1 MLSIFHM
8 ILGHLYV
15 FFGAEE
21 LNYLFLI
28 YILFYADF
36 SLERLYTFLLYPI
49 CLITLLGLKKYLF
62 VLDMTIINFV
72 LNLMHN

>member
-1 MLSIFHM
+1 M
-8 ILGHLYV
+8 ILGHPYV
-15 FFGAEE
+15 FFGAED

-28 YILFYADF
+28 YILFYADL

-49 CLITLLGLKKYLF
+49 CLTTLLGLKKYLF

>member
-1 MLSIFHM
+1 M

-62 VLDMTIINFV
+62 VLDMTISNFV